1 MSTQTQPAAPDD
13 DEPTAIVADK
23 ATPLAELAWSD
34 VEDDD
39 DLFDTDDRSATF
51 WLWLYVGTTAAAVL
65 ALGVL
70 LWFVWSDH
78 HHPTQAVAVP
88 ASSAPDVVPP
98 SSPPPVAPAPPPEPT
113 WGAPTSA
120 PVQAAP
126 QARDAAFIKAM
137 QNLGITFDSQ
147 TRALGAAHEIC
158 NDLAQG
164 YTKPNIV
171 TALQNANSGFANAD
185 AFDFLSLSTAFYCP
199 QYQ

>member
-113 WGAPTSA
+113 WGAPTPPPVAAAPPPEPTWGAPTSA

-147 TRALGAAHEIC
+147 TRAPRC
-158 NDLAQG
+158 RTRN
-164 YTKPNIV
+164 
-171 TALQNANSGFANAD
+171 LQ
-185 AFDFLSLSTAFYCP
+185 
-199 QYQ
+199 